1 MSLSYRTLW
10 ISDVHLGTSASRAG
24 DLLNF
29 LDEVSADKIYLN
41 GDIVDLERMNRR
53 TIFSDTQQRVL
64 RRLFELAN
72 SGTEV
77 VYIPGNHDIQ
87 CRQLVGQHINGIP
100 VMLEATHQTRDGKTL
115 LVTHGDLFDK
125 SIRLGT
131 NLGQFGAVAYGLLVA
146 LDVTFNQLG
155 YRLGYEYV
163 SISAKI
169 KGRLST
175 ANEYIRRFEEIA
187 AQHAIERQF
196 DGIVCGHIHKPCIR
210 YIDNVCYA
218 NDGDWVEHRTVLAES
233 QDGNLQILQW
243 RTDEVIA
250 AIPPAALPLAA

>member
-1 MSLSYRTLW
+1 VSLSYRTLW
-10 ISDVHLGTSASRAG
+10 LSDVHLGTSASRAG

-29 LDEVSADKIYLN
+29 LDEVSAEKIYLN

-53 TIFSDTQQRVL
+53 TIFSDVQQRVL

-87 CRQLVGQHINGIP
+87 CRQLVGQHIHGIP
-100 VMLEATHQTRDGKTL
+100 VVLEATHRTRDGKTL

-131 NLGQFGAVAYGLLVA
+131 NLGQFGAAAYGLLVA
-146 LDVTFNQLG
+146 LDVTVNQVG
-155 YRLGYEYV
+155 QRLGYEYV
-163 SISAKI
+163 SISARI
-169 KGRLST
+169 KERLST
-175 ANEYIRRFEEIA
+175 ANDYIRRFEEIA
-187 AQHAIERQF
+187 AQHATERQF

-210 YIDNVCYA
+210 YVDNTLYA
-218 NDGDWVEHRTVLAES
+218 NDGDWVEHRTALAES
-233 QDGNLQILQW
+233 HDGKLQILKWQM
-243 RTDEVIA
+243 DEVVA
-250 AIPPAALPLAA
+250 AVPPSALPLAA